1 MVTKW
6 KYLVGQE
13 QELEDIW
20 SAYYVSSLINES
32 DAYSGQSNSRDALE
46 TELLNNY
53 SVTHQGP
60 VYLIDRTGH
69 ARSIFTLPFDS
80 EDLANDIKL
89 LVKEN

>member
-46 TELLNNY
+46 TEL
-53 SVTHQGP
+53 
-60 VYLIDRTGH
+60 
-69 ARSIFTLPFDS
+69 
-80 EDLANDIKL
+80 
-89 LVKEN
+89 